1 VPAADRLSRRIS
13 CRSDDQ
19 GHEANAVPFLRVR
32 LRPAAEK
39 PIARKRA
46 ANTALPRPSAPEA
59 EPSGFRAKAPELRQL
74 LLAWWELH
82 GRHAIPWKRRLDGK
96 PPADGEPLDPYGVV
110 VAEVMLQQTQLQ
122 VVLPY
127 WQRWMAAFPR
137 LEALAAAEE
146 HDVLLLWQG
155 LGYYSRA
162 RRLQQGA
169 RQLLEA
175 GRASAEAPGA
185 VPWPR
190 DLEGWLALPGI
201 GRSTA
206 GSILSSAFDLPFA
219 ILDGNVKR
227 VLARLIASPR
237 RPARELQGL
246 WRLSE
251 LLLDPRRPRAFNQ
264 ALMDLGATLCTPR
277 NPSCGRCPW
286 QGHCAAYAAGDP
298 AAYPVKDAPRE
309 LPFQVIGVGVV
320 RNGAGEVLID
330 QRLNEGL
337 LGGLWEF
344 PGGKQEPGEAIEA
357 TIARELREELAIEAA
372 VGEELIVVDHA
383 YSHKKLRFVV
393 HLCTW
398 LSGEPQ
404 PLASQQVRWVRPE
417 QLGEFPFPAANA
429 RIIAALLARLAA
441 DAGGDGA
448 HPGETRPAA

>member
-1 VPAADRLSRRIS
+1 MPSRPTWR
-13 CRSDDQ
+13 
-19 GHEANAVPFLRVR
+19 
-32 LRPAAEK
+32 AE
-39 PIARKRA
+39 
-46 ANTALPRPSAPEA
+46 L
-59 EPSGFRAKAPELRQL
+59 APELRQL
-74 LLAWWELH
+74 LLSWWQEH
-82 GRHAIPWKRRLDGK
+82 GRHTIPWKLQPDGRL
-96 PPADGEPLDPYGVV
+96 PEPGEPLDPFAIW

-127 WQRWMAAFPR
+127 WQRWMAHFPR
-137 LEALAAAEE
+137 LEALAAAEA

-155 LGYYSRA
+155 LGYYARA
-162 RRLQQGA
+162 RRLHQGA
-169 RQLLEA
+169 RLLLDA
-175 GRASAEAPGA
+175 ACPATD
-185 VPWPR
+185 PWPR

-206 GSILSSAFDLPFA
+206 GSILSSAFDRPHP

-237 RPARELQGL
+237 PPARELAGL
-246 WRLSE
+246 WQLSE
-251 LLLDPRRPRAFNQ
+251 TLLDPQRPRAFNQ
-264 ALMDLGATLCTPR
+264 ALMDLGATVCTPR
-277 NPSCGRCPW
+277 NPRCGVCPW

-298 AAYPVKDAPRE
+298 ARFPVKDAPRD

-320 RNGAGEVLID
+320 RNAAGEVLID

-357 TIARELREELAIEAA
+357 TIRRELQEELAIEAE
-372 VGEELIVVDHA
+372 VGEELITLEHA
-383 YSHKKLRFVV
+383 YSHKKLCFVV

-398 LSGEPQ
+398 LAGEPQ

-429 RIIAALLARLAA
+429 RIIAALLERL
-441 DAGGDGA
+441 
-448 HPGETRPAA
+448 HPGMS

>member
-1 VPAADRLSRRIS
+1 MLEVDLSGLNALAPGLRR
-13 CRSDDQ
+13 
-19 GHEANAVPFLRVR
+19 
-32 LRPAAEK
+32 
-39 PIARKRA
+39 
-46 ANTALPRPSAPEA
+46 
-59 EPSGFRAKAPELRQL
+59 L
-74 LLAWWELH
+74 LLAWWEAH
-82 GRHAIPWKRRLDGK
+82 GRHSIPWKRR
-96 PPADGEPLDPYGVV
+96 ADGSCPAAGEALPPYPIW
-110 VAEVMLQQTQLQ
+110 VAEVMLQQTQLL

-127 WQRWMAAFPR
+127 WQRWMAAFPS
-137 LEALAAAEE
+137 LAALAAAEE

-162 RRLQQGA
+162 RRLHQGA
-169 RQLLEA
+169 RQLL
-175 GRASAEAPGA
+175 GQ
-185 VPWPR
+185 PWPR
-190 DLEGWLALPGI
+190 TLEGWLALPGI

-237 RPARELQGL
+237 PPARQLKGFWQ
-246 WRLSE
+246 LSE
-251 LLLDPRRPRAFNQ
+251 LLLDPQRPRAFNQ
-264 ALMDLGATLCTPR
+264 ALMDLGATVCTPR
-277 NPSCGRCPW
+277 NPSCGACPW

-344 PGGKQEPGEAIEA
+344 PGGKQEPGEPIAD
-357 TIARELREELAIEAA
+357 TIRRELREELAIEAA

-398 LSGEPQ
+398 LSGDPQ

-417 QLGEFPFPAANA
+417 QLADFPFPAANA
-429 RIIAALLARLAA
+429 RIIAALLERLQA
-441 DAGGDGA
+441 
-448 HPGETRPAA
+448 EESRPAA

>member
-1 VPAADRLSRRIS
+1 MTGPAHPRSVGPDANLSALNAD
-13 CRSDDQ
+13 
-19 GHEANAVPFLRVR
+19 
-32 LRPAAEK
+32 
-39 PIARKRA
+39 
-46 ANTALPRPSAPEA
+46 APEH
-59 EPSGFRAKAPELRQL
+59 RRQL
-74 LLAWWELH
+74 LSWWERD
-82 GRHAIPWKRRLDGK
+82 GRHAIPWKLRPDGRR
-96 PPADGEPLDPYGVV
+96 PADGDPLDPYGVF

-127 WQRWMAAFPR
+127 WQRWMAALPT
-137 LEALAAAEE
+137 LEILAAAEE

-162 RRLQQGA
+162 RRLHQGA
-169 RQLLEA
+169 RQLL
-175 GRASAEAPGA
+175 GQ
-185 VPWPR
+185 PWPR
-190 DLEGWLALPGI
+190 TLEGWLALPGI

-237 RPARELQGL
+237 PPARQLKGFWQ
-246 WRLSE
+246 LSE
-251 LLLDPRRPRAFNQ
+251 LLLDPQRPRAFNQ
-264 ALMDLGATLCTPR
+264 ALMDLGATVCTPR
-277 NPSCGRCPW
+277 NPSCGACPW

-344 PGGKQEPGEAIEA
+344 PGGKQEPGEPIAD
-357 TIARELREELAIEAA
+357 TIRRELREELAIEAA

-398 LSGEPQ
+398 LSGDPQ

-417 QLGEFPFPAANA
+417 QLADFPFPAANA
-429 RIIAALLARLAA
+429 RIIAALLERLQA
-441 DAGGDGA
+441 
-448 HPGETRPAA
+448 EESRPAA